1 MNEKLQK
8 ILDHYNELEKEM
20 NSPDIIGDQSRYTKI
35 AREKSSLE
43 DFVIKI
49 KRFFTIE
56 KNLLESKEMANTD
69 DDELRELAKMDLD
82 ALETEKR
89 ELEIVIQLELLP
101 KDANDDKNVIIEI
114 RPGAGGEESELFS
127 AEVFRMY
134 LRYAEKEGLQT
145 NILSSQTTGIGGMKY
160 VAFEVKGDRLYSKMK
175 YESGVHRVQRVPETE
190 KAGRIH
196 TSTITVAVLPEAEEA
211 DIDIRAEDLRV
222 DVYRSSGNGG
232 QSVNTTDSAV
242 RITHLPTGL
251 VVTCQDEKSQLKN
264 RNKAMSILRSRLL
277 QAEEDRLSKERGDAR
292 KSQIGTGDRS
302 EKIRTYNFPQ
312 DRITDHRINMSW
324 HSLPNVM
331 NGDIKMIVDALI
343 TEDQARK
350 LATTNE

>member
-8 ILDHYNELEKEM
+8 ILTHYNELENEL
-20 NSPDIIGDQSRYTKI
+20 NSPDIMNDQARYAKI
-35 AREKSSLE
+35 AKEKSSL
-43 DFVIKI
+43 DNFAMKI
-49 KRFFTIE
+49 KRYFTVD
-56 KNLLESKEMANTD
+56 KNILENQEMLEIGDA
-69 DDELRELAKMDLD
+69 ELQEMAKMDIE
-82 ALETEKR
+82 ALEVEKT
-89 ELEIVIQLELLP
+89 ELEKDIQFELLP
-101 KDANDDKNVIIEI
+101 KDANDEKNAIIEI
-114 RPGAGGEESELFS
+114 RPAAGGEESELFT
-127 AEVFRMY
+127 AQIFRMY
-134 LRYAEKEGLQT
+134 SRYAEKEGWHT
-145 NILSSQTTGIGGMKY
+145 NILSSQVTGIGGMKY
-160 VAFEVKGDRLYSKMK
+160 VAFEIQGDHIYSKMK

-211 DIDIRAEDLRV
+211 DIEIRAEDLRI

-292 KSQIGTGDRS
+292 NSQIGSGDRS

-312 DRITDHRINMSW
+312 DRVTDHRINMSW
-324 HSLPNVM
+324 HSLPNIM
-331 NGDIKMIVDALI
+331 DGGIAPIVEALSN
-343 TEDQARK
+343 EDQSRK
-350 LATTNE
+350 LAESN